1 MTHATLISFH
11 DDQAIKDGHTAQL
24 KAHHDAD
31 EIIQGKYWE
40 NGKGCDTGCS
50 FHSSDHGQWAVQL
63 GIPVQIGRL
72 RDTIFEGLPNARAKE
87 FPLACSMATPV
98 GVNLDRVWMQ
108 VMIWLLIDGE
118 YGILQ
123 YAETDNLKKSIREV
137 AQAYIDTLAGNE
149 VPAARW
155 VEIRNTAYTTAAI
168 YTAYTTYTATTD
180 TATAAATAAAAAAA
194 TYTKATAAAAAA
206 AAAASAAAYTTY
218 TTYTTY
224 TAAAATAAAAT
235 AAAAKQN
242 YYIAIGEKLIQL
254 LKEAK

>member
-11 DDQAIKDGHTAQL
+11 GDPEIKNAHTAQL

-31 EIIQGKYWE
+31 EIVQGQYWE

-50 FHSSDHGQWAVQL
+50 FHSSDHGQWPVQL

-72 RDTIFEGLPNARAKE
+72 RDTIFEGLPNARAKD

-108 VMIWLLIDGE
+108 VMIWLLVDGE

-123 YAETDNLKKSIREV
+123 YAETDNLKKSIQEV

-155 VEIRNTAYTTAAI
+155 VEIRNTAAANAANAATNARTANARTANAYAANAATTARTAAAVADAA
-168 YTAYTTYTATTD
+168 TAYA
-180 TATAAATAAAAAAA
+180 TATAATAT
-194 TYTKATAAAAAA
+194 
-206 AAAASAAAYTTY
+206 
-218 TTYTTY
+218 
-224 TAAAATAAAAT
+224 
-235 AAAAKQN
+235 AKQN